1 MGKNNKRRVAPTK
14 EEQKPII
21 DNDLFDNPMVRSA
34 MAALSEEDKKK
45 YKMIGDH
52 LYGRINFEDEQSL
65 NNMPPSMAE
74 AVAYIETCMRS
85 GLHPSMLEDN
95 ERALLKENY
104 GEEWY
109 KKWGYVEQDLT
120 EIVTLKLN

>member
-1 MGKNNKRRVAPTK
+1 MGKNNKRKVAPTK
-14 EEQKPII
+14 EDKKPI
-21 DNDLFDNPMVRSA
+21 DTNDLFNNPIVQA
-34 MAALSEEDKKK
+34 AIAALSEEDKER

-74 AVAYIETCMRS
+74 AVAYIEMCMRS

-120 EIVTLKLN
+120 EIVTVKLN

>member
-1 MGKNNKRRVAPTK
+1 MGKNNKRKVTPAK
-14 EEQKPII
+14 EDTKPII
-21 DNDLFDNPMVRSA
+21 ANDLFDNPMVRAA
-34 MAALSEEDKKK
+34 MAALSEEDKEK

-74 AVAYIETCMRS
+74 AVAYIEMCMRS

-120 EIVTLKLN
+120 EIVTVKLN